1 MNLGVFLSSGS
12 SFSKLASKGR
22 DELLKSYLVKY
33 CQSFN
38 RVYVFSYHKEKRT
51 DLPENCFLI
60 DNQCNLPRAIYTFLL
75 PFLAKKELKQCQVL
89 RIMQLTGAVPA
100 IIAGKIYKIPTVST
114 YGYDY
119 LKFAKME
126 KKFISFWLLKIL
138 KPLILKNLSVI
149 ITTTHFLQKKL
160 KKKINKPVFLIPNS
174 VNTNL
179 FKPKNKVFDKKK
191 IKILSVGRLEKQ
203 KNLDSLIKAISF
215 SKYKKNIYLTLI
227 GNGSL
232 RLFLIKL
239 AKKRNINLKILNK
252 ISYNQMPKYYQ
263 QADIFCLISFIEGHP
278 KALIEALSCG
288 LPSIVSKNK
297 GNLSIAED
305 KETALVVDF
314 NNNDIADKIDL
325 LINREKLRD
334 NLSKNGREKVIKL
347 FNRDKLLNKE
357 IKILKNV

>member
-149 ITTTHFLQKKL
+149 ITTTHFLQKK
-160 KKKINKPVFLIPNS
+160 
-174 VNTNL
+174 T
-179 FKPKNKVFDKKK
+179 
-191 IKILSVGRLEKQ
+191 
-203 KNLDSLIKAISF
+203 
-215 SKYKKNIYLTLI
+215 
-227 GNGSL
+227 
-232 RLFLIKL
+232 
-239 AKKRNINLKILNK
+239 
-252 ISYNQMPKYYQ
+252 
-263 QADIFCLISFIEGHP
+263 
-278 KALIEALSCG
+278 
-288 LPSIVSKNK
+288 
-297 GNLSIAED
+297 
-305 KETALVVDF
+305 
-314 NNNDIADKIDL
+314 
-325 LINREKLRD
+325 
-334 NLSKNGREKVIKL
+334 
-347 FNRDKLLNKE
+347 
-357 IKILKNV
+357 